1 MKFEDRQSI
10 FLQISEQICWDI
22 LEGKW
27 KESERLPSVRET
39 AVELQVN
46 PNTVLKSYAELESK
60 GIIYKERGMGYYVSS
75 DAKTLISQI
84 RNDEFFSNELPKLF
98 KTLKMLNVSP
108 EKLGKLY
115 TKYLTEENNQ

>member
-10 FLQISEQICWDI
+10 FIQISDQICWDI
-22 LEGKW
+22 MGGKW
-27 KESERLPSVRET
+27 KESERLPSVRDT

-46 PNTVLKSYAELESK
+46 PNTVLKSYAELESN
-60 GIIYKERGMGYYVSS
+60 GIIYKERGMGYYVSP
-75 DAKTLISQI
+75 DAKSVISRI

-108 EKLGKLY
+108 DKLSKLY
-115 TKYLTEENNQ
+115 TKYLTEEK